1 MYIIAVSVGVKHHE
15 SFETGQR
22 LPESET
28 RKFTDLFLFFTPSP
42 VSSSLICAILQSD
55 RTVTKCVHFRIFLLS
70 FSQCHQR
77 QEEGEGGGGRGGGGE
92 GETHRFCSVMISSP
106 RILHIAQTH
115 SLSFRKVSYNISY
128 QVL

>member
-22 LPESET
+22 LPET

-77 QEEGEGGGGRGGGGE
+77 QEEGEGGGGRGGEGG
-92 GETHRFCSVMISSP
+92 THRFCSVMILSP
-106 RILHIAQTH
+106 RILHRAQTH